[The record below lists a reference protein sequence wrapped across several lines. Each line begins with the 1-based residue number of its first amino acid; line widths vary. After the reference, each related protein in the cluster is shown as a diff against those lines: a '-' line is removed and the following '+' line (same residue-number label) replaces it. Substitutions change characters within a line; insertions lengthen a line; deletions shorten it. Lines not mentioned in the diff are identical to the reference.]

1 MNNQE
6 AKEIIKS
13 ARGGSA
19 LGGEEEKIIAE
30 VKKEEKLIQK
40 LIKDV
45 RALIVIGL
53 VLVVGISGAVWYFI
67 AASHEVKIENSQIT
81 ASAINLAP
89 AVGGRLNAVYVHEGD
104 LIDADTVVAL
114 TGNELIKSKIGG
126 LVIMAREDIG
136 KSIAPNETVVS
147 IIDPSDLRVV
157 GRLAEDKG
165 LNKVSVGDAATFT
178 VDAFGGR
185 VFNGIVDEVSP
196 TSRSSDVVFSISDK
210 RQENEFN
217 VKVRYDVSAYPDL
230 KNGMSAKLTIYH
242 N

>member
-1 MNNQE
+1 MNTQIE
-6 AKEIIKS
+6 KEIIK
-13 ARGGSA
+13 
-19 LGGEEEKIIAE
+19 EEKEIVAE
-30 VKKEEKLIQK
+30 VKKEEKLIAK

-53 VLVVGISGAVWYFI
+53 VLVVGIAGGVWYFV
-67 AASHEVKIENSQIT
+67 AASHEVKIENSQVT
-81 ASAINLAP
+81 ADAINLAP

-104 LIDADTVVAL
+104 TIDANTVVAL
-114 TGNELIKSKIGG
+114 SGNELVKTKIGG

-136 KSIAPNETVVS
+136 KSIAPGETVVS
-147 IIDPSDLRVV
+147 MIDPGDLRVV

-185 VFNGIVDEVSP
+185 KFNGIVDEVSP

-217 VKVRYDVSAYPDL
+217 VKVRYDIGAYPEL

>member
-1 MNNQE
+1 MNTQIE
-6 AKEIIKS
+6 KEIVK
-13 ARGGSA
+13 
-19 LGGEEEKIIAE
+19 EEKELVAE
-30 VKKEEKLIQK
+30 VKKEEKLIAK

-53 VLVVGISGAVWYFI
+53 VLVVGVAGGIWYFV
-67 AASHEVKIENSQIT
+67 AASHEVKIENSQVT
-81 ASAINLAP
+81 ADAINLAP

-104 LIDADTVVAL
+104 MIDANTVVAL
-114 TGNELIKSKIGG
+114 SGNELIKTKIGG

-136 KSIAPNETVVS
+136 KSIAPGETVVS
-147 IIDPSDLRVV
+147 MIDPGDLRVV

-178 VDAFGGR
+178 VDAFGSR
-185 VFNGIVDEVSP
+185 KFNGIVDEVSP

-217 VKVRYDVSAYPDL
+217 VKVRYDISAYPDL